1 MTAELAVLRDR
12 REIEDVLI
20 RYANGLDRRD
30 LDMVRACFHDDVLA
44 EYSGVRLEAG
54 VDAVIEHMRVLWN
67 VRSSLHLL
75 GNVEVALEGDEA
87 RSVCRAVAY
96 LVRAEHED
104 RGTVAIRGLVY
115 EDRLV
120 RTPNGWRIIE
130 RRHVP
135 EWEVEAPVTILPTCP
150 DHGAHHPGPG
160 PHFGTN
166 EDEIGS

>member
-1 MTAELAVLRDR
+1 MIDELAVLRDR

-30 LDMVRACFHDDVLA
+30 LDMVRTCFHDDVRA
-44 EYSGVRLEAG
+44 EYSGVRLATG
-54 VDAVIEHMRVLWN
+54 IDAVIEHVRVLWDF
-67 VRSSLHLL
+67 RSSLHLV

-96 LVRAEHED
+96 LVRAEHDD
-104 RGTVAIRGLVY
+104 RGTLAMRGLVY

-120 RTPNGWRIIE
+120 RTPSGWRIIE

-135 EWEVEAPVTILPTCP
+135 EWSVESPVTVLATCF
-150 DHGAHHPGPG
+150 DHGVAHAGRASSLIESEG
-160 PHFGTN
+160 
-166 EDEIGS
+166 DE